1 MRKGITPIIA
11 IIILLLIT
19 IALAGAAW
27 AYLQGFLFSQ
37 ISKTFVIPS
46 GGAYCENG
54 IISVYALNTGYDSTL
69 VATPTTGGDFMLA
82 TADSIDVMGDL
93 VDATLS
99 EGTAGLIFRTDCD
112 AVAGVNPPAICAA
125 GYHTVRLGTQS
136 TIVDPRLSC

>member
-1 MRKGITPIIA
+1 MKTKKGITPIIA

-27 AYLQGFLFSQ
+27 AYLQGFLFGQ

-54 IISVYALNTGYDSTL
+54 VIYIYALNTGYDSSLT
-69 VATPTTGGDFMLA
+69 AADFMLA
-82 TADSIDVMGDL
+82 TIDGTERSADLQTFSL
-93 VDATLS
+93 A
-99 EGTAGLIFRTDCD
+99 EGTAGLIFQSDCGG
-112 AVAGVNPPAICAA
+112 AGCAA

-136 TIVDPRLSC
+136 TIVDPRINC